1 LDKWLWAAR
10 LFKTRS
16 TANDAIARARVKVN
30 GQRVK
35 PSRVVAIDDRLSIEK
50 GPYAFELTVL
60 GIDDVRRGAPEAGL
74 LYTES
79 EASLAAREAIRQR
92 RRLDREARLG
102 IAGTG
107 RPTKR
112 QRRQI
117 LRLQD
122 GDVTSET
129 D

>member
-1 LDKWLWAAR
+1 MWAAR
-10 LFKTRS
+10 LYKTRS
-16 TANDAIARARVKVN
+16 TANDAIARHRVKVN

-35 PSRVVAIDDRLSIEK
+35 PSRLVGVDDALSIEK
-50 GPYAFELTVL
+50 GPYTFELTVRA
-60 GIDDVRRGAPEAGL
+60 IDDVRRGAPQAAL

-79 EASLAAREAIRQR
+79 ETSLAAREAIRMR

-102 IAGTG
+102 IAGGG

-112 QRRQI
+112 QRREI

-122 GDVTSET
+122 GDGTSGT
-129 D
+129 DR